1 MGITHEF
8 KAFIY
13 LRRLK
18 VLLTS
23 RKLFRNW
30 FSAGVRY
37 YLTKVGLLRVDG
49 IGVVCGDGS
58 RGLIPVGVYGVLV
71 NDYYDGYITN
81 YDCREGIATYVNN
94 VHLPIEKIRESN
106 GFVRLAVE
114 SGWAYD
120 VAGKYWFKDGMKF
133 RHMHWPILEVFD
145 FGNYEGIDV
154 NGKVVIDVG
163 AFVGD
168 TAMYFILRGARRV
181 IAVEPHPGA
190 YAEMLDNVKL
200 NNLERVIVPVNA
212 GLASKPGKICIE
224 DVSVEATSATY
235 HGSGNCINAVPAVT
249 LSELISRFNIDV
261 GNAVLKM
268 DCEGCEFDIILN
280 DYDHVRLFRE
290 LIFEYHP
297 RFVNKSLDDLLN
309 VLGRDY
315 KCDIRGNEDLGIMH
329 CIRK

>member
-1 MGITHEF
+1 MSWAIKVK
-8 KAFIY
+8 KALASRY
-13 LRRLK
+13 LFDNWLSLLIRYALTRLGFN
-18 VLLTS
+18 V
-23 RKLFRNW
+23 KLV
-30 FSAGVRY
+30 A
-37 YLTKVGLLRVDG
+37 RVSDCTLELSPE
-49 IGVVCGDGS
+49 VFECLVNRAS
-58 RGLIPVGVYGVLV
+58 RGLVEIGCVDGELYINGGKYGEYHGAWVYD
-71 NDYYDGYITN
+71 NS
-81 YDCREGIATYVNN
+81 CKCYVRNN
-94 VHLPIEKIRESN
+94 VK
-106 GFVRLAVE
+106 
-114 SGWAYD
+114 
-120 VAGKYWFKDGMKF
+120 FKQIH
-133 RHMHWPILEVFD
+133 RAIYHVFD
-145 FGNYEGIDV
+145 CGDYESLNV

-168 TAMYFILRGARRV
+168 SAIYFILRGARRV

-280 DYDHVRLFRE
+280 DYEHIKLFKE
-290 LIFEYHP
+290 LILEYHSYT
-297 RFVNKSLDDLLN
+297 VNKPVDELLN
-309 VLGRDY
+309 VLSRDY
-315 KCDIRGNEDLGIMH
+315 RCNMRGISIMH

>member
-58 RGLIPVGVYGVLV
+58 KGLIPVGVYGVLV
-71 NDYYDGYITN
+71 NDYYDGYVTN

-94 VHLPIEKIRESN
+94 VHLPIEEIRESN
-106 GFVRLAVE
+106 DFVRLAVE
-114 SGWAYD
+114 NGWAYD

-168 TAMYFILRGARRV
+168 TAMYFILKGAGRV
-181 IAVEPHPGA
+181 IAIEPLPA
-190 YAEMLDNVKL
+190 NYEELLDNIHL
-200 NNLERVIVPVNA
+200 N
-212 GLASKPGKICIE
+212 GIE
-224 DVSVEATSATY
+224 
-235 HGSGNCINAVPAVT
+235 GRIIPINAMVGSRRMIVEIPTNVP
-249 LSELISRFNIDV
+249 I
-261 GNAVLKM
+261 
-268 DCEGCEFDIILN
+268 
-280 DYDHVRLFRE
+280 Y
-290 LIFEYHP
+290 
-297 RFVNKSLDDLLN
+297 
-309 VLGRDY
+309 
-315 KCDIRGNEDLGIMH
+315 IRGGSIGEFRRDMAQVVM
-329 CIRK
+329 